1 MSRTGCLGVRLGVRR
16 KWGRLASLCK
26 PVSPCT
32 DAPAPM
38 PLLRGAHTP
47 RRLPARAKLSH
58 LENACL
64 PRPPHPSAA
73 TTPMPEPQVQLAA
86 ACAAA
91 PAPVVEPARQ
101 PSVWRASTDSSH
113 LTHVS
118 EGVSSWLAGWGK
130 LAEEQGC
137 AVSPLETSTIQALLQ
152 RVPSQPAPAR
162 RVHSPPQE
170 HAPARRPAARA
181 SCDFTA
187 GVALQPPR
195 PLQQQ
200 WQEGVACYQ
209 QYAAPQP
216 ALSDGGSNSAGQG
229 PSGER

>member
-1 MSRTGCLGVRLGVRR
+1 MERGGA
-16 KWGRLASLCK
+16 RLAPRPSRSDPLSTVWEGYHQEELLDVADWLLEGSPRGAPQVGAPCK
-26 PVSPCT
+26 PLQAFLALHRCSCSN
-32 DAPAPM
+32 APAPRCSHA
-38 PLLRGAHTP
+38 PQAP
-47 RRLPARAKLSH
+47 R
-58 LENACL
+58 LEHACL

-73 TTPMPEPQVQLAA
+73 TTPMPEPQAQLAA

-137 AVSPLETSTIQALLQ
+137 AVSPLETSTMQALLQ

-181 SCDFTA
+181 SSSVTA
-187 GVALQPPR
+187 RPR
-195 PLQQQ
+195 I
-200 WQEGVACYQ
+200 
-209 QYAAPQP
+209 
-216 ALSDGGSNSAGQG
+216 
-229 PSGER
+229 